1 MKVFKK
7 WLIGFGQACL
17 FSVLLGF
24 MGSSHAQV
32 IKLANQSESAKQPLF
47 DSHLHYG
54 GEDAKYYSPRQVI
67 EIFDRNRIEY
77 AIISSTPNTG
87 TEALYAYAPKRI
99 IPFLGLYE
107 TLKDKRDWMYDE
119 SVVSRMEKALESGI
133 YRGVGELHLF
143 AEDRK
148 SPVFKRVVEIA
159 VQRGLMLQVHGDAEV
174 VDEVFLIAPTATVLW
189 AHLGTKPE
197 PDFLRSVLKRHP
209 NNLYIDTSVRDKQL
223 LETGRLTAEW
233 RNLFIDYQDRFMIA
247 VDTFSVNRWDTF
259 DSVVKD
265 IHNWLDDLPADVSK
279 KLAHDNAYKLLVKG
293 RAD

>member
-1 MKVFKK
+1 MFKEG
-7 WLIGFGQACL
+7 LSGFAQVCL
-17 FSVLLGF
+17 LSVLLGF
-24 MGSSHAQV
+24 MSASHAQSTTQV
-32 IKLANQSESAKQPLF
+32 KQPLF

-67 EIFDRNRIEY
+67 EVFDRNRIEY
-77 AIISSTPNTG
+77 AVVSSTPNAN

-107 TLKDKRDWMYDE
+107 TLKDKRDWMHDE
-119 SVVSRMEKALESGI
+119 TVIPRMEKALEKGI

-148 SPVFKRVVEIA
+148 SAVFKRVVEIA
-159 VQRGLMLQVHGDAEV
+159 VERGLMLQVHGDAEV

-189 AHLGTKPE
+189 AHLGTTPE
-197 PDFLRSVLKRHP
+197 PDFLRDVLKRHP

-223 LETGRLTAEW
+223 LETEVLSAEW
-233 RNLFIDYQDRFMIA
+233 QRLFIDYQDRFMIA

-259 DSVVKD
+259 DSVIKD
-265 IHNWLDDLPADVSK
+265 IHTWLDDLPPEVSK
-279 KLAHDNAYKLLVKG
+279 KLAYGNAYKLLVEG

>member
-1 MKVFKK
+1 MVVFKRS
-7 WLIGFGQACL
+7 LGGFGQACL
-17 FSVLLGF
+17 FSVLFGFLGV
-24 MGSSHAQV
+24 SHAQV
-32 IKLANQSESAKQPLF
+32 VQQVKQPLF

-67 EIFDRNRIEY
+67 EVFNRNRVEY
-77 AIISSTPNTG
+77 AVVSSTPNAG

-107 TLKDKRDWMYDE
+107 TLSEKRDWMHDE
-119 SVVSRMEKALESGI
+119 TVIPRLEKALEKGI

-159 VQRGLMLQVHGDAEV
+159 VERSLMLQVHGDAVV

-189 AHLGTKPE
+189 AHLGTTPE
-197 PDFLRSVLKRHP
+197 PDFLRGVLKRHP
-209 NNLYIDTSVRDKQL
+209 KNLYIDTSVRDKQL
-223 LETGRLTAEW
+223 LETEVLSAEW
-233 RNLFIDYQDRFMIA
+233 QKLFIDYQDRFMIA

-265 IHNWLDDLPADVSK
+265 IHTWLDDLPPEVSK
-279 KLAHDNAYKLLVKG
+279 KLAYDNAYKLLVEG
-293 RAD
+293 RAE